1 MSPLTEILR
10 AEIDR
15 DGPISFHRF
24 METALYHPEHGYYRR
39 ARDPF
44 GRSGD
49 FYTAEQIQPVFGRL
63 MAGFIRSLWRELGQ
77 PADFT
82 VVELGAG
89 RGEMAEAFSGFRYVP
104 VEWGRGKLPERIRGL
119 VFANEFFD
127 ALPVHVVQ
135 WRRGRFHEML
145 VGFDGAR
152 FAWVDGS
159 GVPAEVAGYL
169 RRYAGPR
176 EEGTTLEV
184 NLDALAWIDVIAERL
199 ERGYLLAIDYGY
211 TAAELAC
218 FPRGTLMTY
227 RRHQASPD
235 ALADPGGRDITAHVN
250 FSALEDHARR
260 RGFASIRGERLA
272 RTLMAIGQPDE
283 FASVLA
289 AAGEK
294 EAIALRLQ
302 LKTLV
307 FGMGETFRTLLAGRG
322 ASGGQ

>member
-63 MAGFIRSLWRELGQ
+63 MAGLVRSLRREMGE

-89 RGEMAEAFSGFRYVP
+89 RGEMAEAFSGFQYVP
-104 VEWGRGKLPERIRGL
+104 VEWGRAQLPERITGL

-152 FAWVDGS
+152 FVWVDGS
-159 GVPAEVAGYL
+159 RVPAEVAGYL
-169 RRYAGPR
+169 RRYTGPR
-176 EEGTTLEV
+176 EEGMILEV
-184 NLDALAWIDVIAERL
+184 NLDALAWIDAIAQRL

-211 TAAELAC
+211 TAAELVR

-227 RRHQASPD
+227 RSHQASPD

-250 FSALEDHARR
+250 FSALEDRARR
-260 RGFASIRGERLA
+260 RGFVPIRGERLA
-272 RTLMAIGQPDE
+272 QTLMAIGEPDE

-322 ASGGQ
+322 TPGGQ